1 VHTSG
6 RLSLC
11 VAQSIAQ
18 PQIIAKFDIVISKC
32 REVLNMA
39 EAEPQTI
46 DGEPAPE
53 AKQEREAGRRRE
65 EKKRKD

>member
-1 VHTSG
+1 
-6 RLSLC
+6 
-11 VAQSIAQ
+11 
-18 PQIIAKFDIVISKC
+18 
-32 REVLNMA
+32 MA

-46 DGEPAPE
+46 DGEPVPE